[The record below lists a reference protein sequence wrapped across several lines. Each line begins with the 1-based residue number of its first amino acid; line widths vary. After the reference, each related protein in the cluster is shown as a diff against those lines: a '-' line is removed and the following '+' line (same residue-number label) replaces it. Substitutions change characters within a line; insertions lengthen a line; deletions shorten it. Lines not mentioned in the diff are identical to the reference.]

1 MRILATLAILGAL
14 VAGGM
19 WLTRPKEAPATPL
32 QIAEPPAHFRSHSY
46 RLGDHLT
53 LIVADV
59 PDVLSPQLADRCF
72 ILEDDS
78 NPVRQNQMQ
87 CLNGVSA
94 GGQ

>member
-1 MRILATLAILGAL
+1 MRIVVSLAIFAAL

-19 WLTRPKEAPATPL
+19 WLSRPKETPARPT
-32 QIAEPPAHFRSHSY
+32 QITEPPAHFRSHSY
-46 RLGDHLT
+46 SLGDHPT
-53 LIVADV
+53 LIAADV

-78 NPVRQNQMQ
+78 SAARQNQMQ
-87 CLNGVSA
+87 CLSGVSA